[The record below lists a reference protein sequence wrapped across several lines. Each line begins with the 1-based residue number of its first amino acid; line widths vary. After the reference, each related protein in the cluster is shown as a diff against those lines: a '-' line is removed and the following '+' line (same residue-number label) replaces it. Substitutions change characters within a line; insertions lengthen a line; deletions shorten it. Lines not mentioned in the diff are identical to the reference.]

1 MAGAASLGLLLA
13 ACGGSPSAGN
23 SSSVLSSQVG
33 AVSNAIAPTSSDTS
47 SSSADST
54 MASGSDSAMASSSDS
69 AMASGSDSAMAS
81 GSDSAMASG
90 SDSAMASGSAT
101 DGGSGCPSSA
111 AADTFTFSADG
122 DVNVQN
128 LWQKTLLPAFKT
140 ACPQFTVNLT
150 FDSHSTNANLN
161 VSKIAAAQK
170 AGQAPPF
177 DVASE
182 SVAASAAQAGLTETL
197 TAADIPELKNVNQQ
211 AVAAYNNAAAPYR
224 GSGVLLAYDSTK
236 ITDPPKTLKD
246 LLAYIKANPGQ
257 FTYNDPATGGSGM
270 SFAETVADSFMTP
283 EDLKT
288 VQVGYHPEL
297 ETKWAK
303 GFAALKELNSSVY
316 QKVYPKGNQ
325 AVLDLLNKG
334 EISLAPVWS
343 DQFLSAK
350 ASGQLGQEYKVAQIA
365 DPPFTGGASYF
376 AVIKGTKHAAG
387 AKALIDWTLRPA
399 QQATIVKTIA
409 GFPAV
414 PMSTLPAD
422 VQNAFGNVNTQDL
435 RLGMSGKMGADFSSK
450 WAANVPG

>member
-1 MAGAASLGLLLA
+1 MTIVNRRFAVAGAASLALVLA

-23 SSSVLSSQVG
+23 SNSVLSSKADAVG
-33 AVSNAIAPTSSDTS
+33 SVIDSATS
-47 SSSADST
+47 SSSADQSMASESDSS
-54 MASGSDSAMASSSDS
+54 MASGSDSS
-69 AMASGSDSAMAS
+69 MASGSGSDMSSGGMS
-81 GSDSAMASG
+81 GSDTSG
-90 SDSAMASGSAT
+90 GAT

-122 DVNVQN
+122 DVNIQN
-128 LWQKTLLPAFKT
+128 LWQKDLLPAFKA
-140 ACPQFTVNLT
+140 ACPQFTVNFV

-161 VSKIAAAQK
+161 VSKIAAAAK

-177 DVASE
+177 DVATE
-182 SVAASAAQAGLTETL
+182 AVALSAAQAGLTEKL
-197 TAADIPELKNVNQQ
+197 TAAEIPELKNLNQQ
-211 AVAAYNNAAAPYR
+211 ALAAVNDAAVPYR

-246 LLAYIKANPGQ
+246 LLAYVKANPGQ

-270 SFAETVADSFMTP
+270 AFAETVADSFMDP
-283 EDLKT
+283 ADLKT
-288 VQVGYHPEL
+288 VQSGYHPDL
-297 ETKWAK
+297 ESKWAK
-303 GFAALKELNSSVY
+303 GYAALKELNSAVY

-350 ASGQLGQEYKVAQIA
+350 ASGQLGDEYKVAQIS
-365 DPPFTGGASYF
+365 DPPFTGGAAYF
-376 AVIKGTKHAAG
+376 SVIKGTKHAAG
-387 AKALIDWTLRPA
+387 AEALISWVLRPA
-399 QQATIVKTIA
+399 QQAIIVKTIS
-409 GFPAV
+409 GFPAI

-422 VQNAFGNVNTQDL
+422 VQNAFGSVNTQDL
-435 RLGMSGKMGADFSSK
+435 RLGMSQKMAADFQSK

>member
-1 MAGAASLGLLLA
+1 MTVRTRKVAVAGAASLGLLLA

-23 SSSVLSSQVG
+23 SNSSLSSQAQ
-33 AVSNAIAPTSSDTS
+33 AVSSAVDTDTS
-47 SSSADST
+47 SSSADSSMEMSS
-54 MASGSDSAMASSSDS
+54 MASGSDSS
-69 AMASGSDSAMAS
+69 MASGSDSSMAS
-81 GSDSAMASG
+81 GSSST
-90 SDSAMASGSAT
+90 SGSAT
-101 DGGSGCPSSA
+101 DGGSGCPSNA

-122 DVNVQN
+122 DVNIQN
-128 LWQKTLLPAFKT
+128 LWQKTLLPAFKA
-140 ACPQFTVNLT
+140 ACPQFTVNFT

-177 DVASE
+177 DVATE
-182 SVAASAAQAGLTETL
+182 AVALSAAQAGLTEKL
-197 TAADIPELKNVNQQ
+197 TESEIPELKNVSPQ
-211 AVAAYNNAAAPYR
+211 ALAAVNNAATPYR
-224 GSGVLLAYDSTK
+224 GSAVLLAYDSTK

-270 SFAETVADSFMTP
+270 AFAETVADSFMDP
-283 EDLKT
+283 ADLKT
-288 VQVGYHPEL
+288 AQVGYHPDL
-297 ETKWAK
+297 ESKWAPGYK
-303 GFAALKELNSSVY
+303 ALKELNSAVY

-350 ASGQLGQEYKVAQIA
+350 ASGQLGDEYKVAQIS
-365 DPPFTGGASYF
+365 DPPFTGGAAYF
-376 AVIKGTKHAAG
+376 SVIKGTKHAAG
-387 AKALIDWTLRPA
+387 ADALIAWTLRPA
-399 QQATIVKTIA
+399 QQAQIVKTIS

-414 PMSTLPAD
+414 PMSTLPKD
-422 VQNAFGNVNTQDL
+422 VQNAFGDVNTQNL
-435 RLGMSGKMGADFSSK
+435 RLGMSQKMAADFQSK

>member
-1 MAGAASLGLLLA
+1 MTILNRRFAVAGAASLALLLA
-13 ACGGSPSAGN
+13 ACSGSPSAGN
-23 SSSVLSSQVG
+23 ANSSLSSQAQ
-33 AVSNAIAPTSSDTS
+33 AVNSAVDSATSDTSVTS
-47 SSSADST
+47 SSSATDSS
-54 MASGSDSAMASSSDS
+54 MASGSDSS
-69 AMASGSDSAMAS
+69 MASGSDASMAS
-81 GSDSAMASG
+81 GS
-90 SDSAMASGSAT
+90 

-111 AADTFTFSADG
+111 PADTFTFSSDG
-122 DVNVQN
+122 DVNIQN

-140 ACPQFTVNLT
+140 ACPQFTVNFT

-170 AGQAPPF
+170 AGQPPPF

-182 SVAASAAQAGLTETL
+182 SVAASAAQAGLTEKL
-197 TAADIPELKNVNQQ
+197 TAADIPEMKNVNQQ
-211 AVAAYNNAAAPYR
+211 AIAAYNNAAVPYR

-270 SFAETVADSFMTP
+270 AFAETVADSFMDP
-283 EDLKT
+283 ADLKT
-288 VQVGYHPEL
+288 LQVGYHPEL
-297 ETKWAK
+297 ESKWAQ
-303 GFAALKELNSSVY
+303 GYAALKELNPAVY

-350 ASGQLGQEYKVAQIA
+350 ASGQLGDEYKVAQIA

-387 AKALIDWTLRPA
+387 AQALISWVLRPA
-399 QQATIVKTIA
+399 QQATIVKTIS

-414 PMSTLPAD
+414 PMSTLPAN
-422 VQNAFGNVNTQDL
+422 VQNAFGDVNTQDL
-435 RLGMSGKMGADFSSK
+435 RLGMSGKMGADFQSK

>member
-1 MAGAASLGLLLA
+1 MTILNRRFAVAGAASLALLLA
-13 ACGGSPSAGN
+13 ACSGSPSAGN
-23 SSSVLSSQVG
+23 ANSSLSSQAQ
-33 AVSNAIAPTSSDTS
+33 AVNSAVDSATSDTSVTS
-47 SSSADST
+47 SSSATDSS
-54 MASGSDSAMASSSDS
+54 MASGSDSSMASGSESS
-69 AMASGSDSAMAS
+69 MASGSD
-81 GSDSAMASG
+81 GG
-90 SDSAMASGSAT
+90 TSGSAT

-111 AADTFTFSADG
+111 PADTFTFSSDG
-122 DVNVQN
+122 DVNLQN
-128 LWQKTLLPAFKT
+128 LWQKTLLPAFKA
-140 ACPQFTVNLT
+140 ACPQFTVNFT
-150 FDSHSTNANLN
+150 FDSHSTNSNLN

-170 AGQAPPF
+170 AGQPPPF

-182 SVAASAAQAGLTETL
+182 SVAASAAQAGLTEKL
-197 TAADIPELKNVNQQ
+197 TAASIPELKNVNQQ
-211 AVAAYNNAAAPYR
+211 ALASYNNAAVPYR

-236 ITDPPKTLKD
+236 ISDPPKTLKD

-270 SFAETVADSFMTP
+270 AFAETVIDSFMTP

-297 ETKWAK
+297 ESKWTQ
-303 GFAALKELNSSVY
+303 GYAALKELNSSIY

-350 ASGQLGQEYKVAQIA
+350 ASGQLGDEYKVAQIA
-365 DPPFTGGASYF
+365 DPPFTGGAAYF
-376 AVIKGTKHAAG
+376 AVIKGTKHADG
-387 AKALIDWTLRPA
+387 ASALIDWTLRPA
-399 QQATIVKTIA
+399 QQAMIVKTIS

-414 PMSTLPAD
+414 PMSTLPSD
-422 VQNAFGNVNTQDL
+422 VQNAFGDVNTQDL
-435 RLGMSGKMGADFSSK
+435 RLGMSQKMAADFQSK